1 MRDDAVLKKTNPRSS
16 RRPAR
21 TKTTQPN
28 SEHRDP
34 AALVNDHGLSTE
46 EKRDALEAL
55 EQDARQLAIAGGE
68 GMSGGE
74 KTNLRDVLLAK
85 ATVDRRS
92 SDAAFAQVVALLE
105 TKRALA
111 QGTEFQTVIANAIEA
126 LNAAERAIA
135 NMEQASPPSDAP
147 RPGSRAE
154 LEEEL
159 EKEKLDP
166 GA

>member
-1 MRDDAVLKKTNPRSS
+1 MHDDAILKKANSPSS

-21 TKTTQPN
+21 PKTTQPN
-28 SEHRDP
+28 REQQDP
-34 AALVNDHGLSTE
+34 AALVNDDGLSTE
-46 EKRDALEAL
+46 EKRHALEAL
-55 EQDARQLAIAGGE
+55 EQDARQLATAAGE

-74 KTNLRDVLLAK
+74 STNLRDVLLAK
-85 ATVDRRS
+85 TTVDRRS
-92 SDAAFAQVVALLE
+92 SDAAFAQVVALLK
-105 TKRALA
+105 TKCTLA

-166 GA
+166 GG